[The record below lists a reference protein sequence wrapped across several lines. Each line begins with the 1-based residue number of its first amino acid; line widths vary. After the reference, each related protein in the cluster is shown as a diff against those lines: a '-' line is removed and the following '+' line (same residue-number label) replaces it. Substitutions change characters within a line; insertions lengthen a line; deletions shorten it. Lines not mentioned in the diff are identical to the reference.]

1 MQAFFHIVLFIANLA
16 LLNEGMFYKLF
27 FLGQVAF
34 YTLAVIGQ
42 LSRAK
47 NKVFYFPRYYCA
59 MMLAQILG
67 AYKELRGGSKATW
80 EKAETTRKL

>member
-1 MQAFFHIVLFIANLA
+1 MQAFFHIVLFITNLA
-16 LLNEGMFYKLF
+16 LLNRGAFYKAF

-42 LSRAK
+42 LSEAK
-47 NKVFYFPRYYCA
+47 SKIFYFPRYYCS

-67 AYKELRGGSKATW
+67 AIGEIRGKSKATW
-80 EKAETTRKL
+80 EKAETTRI